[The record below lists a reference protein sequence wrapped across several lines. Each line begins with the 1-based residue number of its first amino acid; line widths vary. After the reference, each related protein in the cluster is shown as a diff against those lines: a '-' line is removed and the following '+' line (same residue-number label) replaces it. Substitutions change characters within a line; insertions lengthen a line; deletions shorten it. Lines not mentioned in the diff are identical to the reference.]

1 MDGNAVLGCVVCA
14 VVGGLVLVL
23 AVWQMRT
30 GSVRFLHSYH
40 YVNVPAADR
49 PALALESGRWL
60 AATGACV
67 VLLGFSLLLPSPVAD
82 AFAIALVIALFAAII
97 MTCRVIVSREAD
109 WLHHQGEPRQVPH
122 YPRWRSEER
131 RVGKECRSRWSPYH

>member
-1 MDGNAVLGCVVCA
+1 
-14 VVGGLVLVL
+14 
-23 AVWQMRT
+23 MRT

-97 MTCRVIVSREAD
+97 AVLSRREAQWAPLAD
-109 WLHHQGEPRQVPH
+109 ASARLAALE
-122 YPRWRSEER
+122 
-131 RVGKECRSRWSPYH
+131 

>member
-1 MDGNAVLGCVVCA
+1 MDTNVVLGCVVCA
-14 VVGGLVLVL
+14 VVGGLLL
-23 AVWQMRT
+23 ALAAWQVRT

-40 YVNVPAADR
+40 YVNVPADR

-97 MTCRVIVSREAD
+97 MTCRVV
-109 WLHHQGEPRQVPH
+109 V
-122 YPRWRSEER
+122 R
-131 RVGKECRSRWSPYH
+131 RNGSLFG

>member
-23 AVWQMRT
+23 DVWQMRT

-97 MTCRVIVSREAD
+97 MTCRVVVRRNVS
-109 WLHHQGEPRQVPH
+109 LFG
-122 YPRWRSEER
+122 
-131 RVGKECRSRWSPYH
+131 

>member
-1 MDGNAVLGCVVCA
+1 MDRNALLGCIICA
-14 VVGGLVLVL
+14 VVGGLIL
-23 AVWQMRT
+23 AMAAWQVRT

-82 AFAIALVIALFAAII
+82 ALGIALVIALFAAII
-97 MTCRVIVSREAD
+97 MTCRVIVRHNGS
-109 WLHHQGEPRQVPH
+109 LFG
-122 YPRWRSEER
+122 
-131 RVGKECRSRWSPYH
+131 

>member
-1 MDGNAVLGCVVCA
+1 MDGMRFSAALSALLSAASSSCLPYGRCA
-14 VVGGLVLVL
+14 
-23 AVWQMRT
+23 T

-97 MTCRVIVSREAD
+97 MTCRVV
-109 WLHHQGEPRQVPH
+109 V
-122 YPRWRSEER
+122 R
-131 RVGKECRSRWSPYH
+131 RNGSLFG